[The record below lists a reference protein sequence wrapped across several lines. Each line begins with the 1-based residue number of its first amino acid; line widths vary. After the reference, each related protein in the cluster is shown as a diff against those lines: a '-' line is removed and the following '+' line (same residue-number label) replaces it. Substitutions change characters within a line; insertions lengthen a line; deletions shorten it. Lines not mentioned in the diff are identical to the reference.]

1 MEVFNVEEIIYK
13 SRVQF
18 QMMMNNYEK
27 QIQQGLFEFFK
38 NNPLILVLALI
49 IVSLIFVFI
58 TSFLLASKSKK
69 DCVKRL
75 MFLFILKKFLFISF
89 TIVVVIFIYKK
100 VQYSQ
105 SYIYDAIEI
114 TMMNNII

>member
-1 MEVFNVEEIIYK
+1 MEKNFLNEKLYKYSLENGLDVII
-13 SRVQF
+13 
-18 QMMMNNYEK
+18 
-27 QIQQGLFEFFK
+27 I
-38 NNPLILVLALI
+38 P
-49 IVSLIFVFI
+49 
-58 TSFLLASKSKK
+58 KK

-105 SYIYDAIEI
+105 SYIYDAIDI